1 MDQQIQERGPQT
13 QEQEQLQ
20 KTQAPQPERER
31 LTAAAQLL
39 QSALDGVSLLEMPPG
54 RLAELAGLL
63 GNQGM
68 QELLDRQGLPLQEEA
83 FVLPPP
89 VQTAPLAVPG
99 DLVPEA
105 VSPPALTAGAWRGRA
120 FDPAGLAQGGGAA
133 YDTAL

>member
-1 MDQQIQERGPQT
+1 M
-13 QEQEQLQ
+13 LQ
-20 KTQAPQPERER
+20 G
-31 LTAAAQLL
+31 
-39 QSALDGVSLLEMPPG
+39 ALEGISLLEMPPG

-68 QELLDRQGLPLQEEA
+68 QELLDRQGLPLQQEA

-99 DLVPEA
+99 DLVPET
-105 VSPPALTAGAWRGRA
+105 VSPPALTAGAWGGRA
-120 FDPAGLAQGGGAA
+120 LDPAGLVQGGGA